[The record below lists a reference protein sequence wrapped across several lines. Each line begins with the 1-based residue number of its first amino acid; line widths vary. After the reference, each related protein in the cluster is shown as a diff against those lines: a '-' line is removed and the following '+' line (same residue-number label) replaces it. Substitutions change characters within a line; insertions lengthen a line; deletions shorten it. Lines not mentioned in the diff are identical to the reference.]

1 MLSDSDRSDAG
12 PAGRPDCVITVLPGG
27 QPGLGPA
34 EHKALRVL
42 ADAGL
47 IPPLRSPAPAP
58 APITAPAPT
67 TAPTPIAAAAAAPP
81 PEPGHRSDTS
91 PSFTTRTR
99 LRRVNTRAR
108 VGESVETAFALH

>member
-47 IPPLRSPAPAP
+47 IPPLRSPAPA
-58 APITAPAPT
+58 AAPAPT
-67 TAPTPIAAAAAAPP
+67 AAPAPAPAAAPA